1 VGVNVSIKLH
11 GILSANV
18 TPFKDNYDLDEAAL
32 RRLIRYQAKPEGVT
46 AVVCNAGAGEGA
58 ALTREER
65 VRCIEIIGEELRSN
79 QHVVAGIEALS
90 TREAIQQTRDAK
102 DAGAAAVMLTP
113 PHVYDWSATANPE
126 FAVQYFRD
134 IGKAVEIPI
143 TIFHY
148 PASTASGYSP
158 DTAVRIARE
167 IESVVAVKVA
177 SGANIRRYEQVLRG
191 MRALPRPVSVL
202 ATSSL
207 FQHFVTGAD
216 GALTGFANFA
226 ADFCCNL
233 FKAVKDGN
241 LPAARELHEV
251 NWALEAAVYKAPNV
265 YKHSRYKVAAY
276 FAGLL
281 DNVIVRP
288 PQLPVPENEVKLIH
302 HAMKQLGMLGR
313 DR

>member
-1 VGVNVSIKLH
+1 MSVKLE

-18 TPFKDNYDLDEAAL
+18 TPFKDNYDLDEPGL
-32 RRLIRYQAKPEGVT
+32 RKLIRYQAKPQGIT
-46 AVVCNAGAGEGA
+46 AIVCNAGAGEGA
-58 ALTREER
+58 TLTRHER
-65 VRCIEIIGEELRSN
+65 VRIIEIIGEEIRAD
-79 QHVVAGIEALS
+79 QCIVAGIEALS
-90 TREAIQQTRDAK
+90 TREAIDQAK
-102 DAGAAAVMLTP
+102 EAKAAGAAAIMLTP
-113 PHVYDWSATANPE
+113 PHVYDWSSTANPE
-126 FAVQYFRD
+126 FAIQYFHD
-134 IGKAVEIPI
+134 VAKAVDIPI

-158 DTAVRIARE
+158 DTAIRIARE
-167 IESVVAVKVA
+167 VDKVVAIKVA

-191 MRALPRPVSVL
+191 MRALPRHVSVL

-226 ADFCCNL
+226 PQFCVDL
-233 FKAVKDGN
+233 FNAVKGGHLDK
-241 LPAARELHEV
+241 ARRLHEI

-281 DNVIVRP
+281 DNMVVRL
-288 PQLPVPENEVKLIH
+288 PQVPVPEGEIKMIH
-302 HAMKQLGMLGR
+302 DAMENLGMMKR
-313 DR
+313 

>member
-1 VGVNVSIKLH
+1 MSVKLE

-18 TPFKDNYDLDEAAL
+18 TPFKDNYELDEDGV
-32 RRLIRYQAKPEGVT
+32 RRLIRHTVKVEGIN
-46 AVVCNAGAGEGA
+46 AIVCNAGAGEGA
-58 ALTREER
+58 TLTREER
-65 VRCIEIIGEELRSN
+65 IRCIEIIGEEVTKD
-79 QHVVAGIEALS
+79 QHIVAGIEALS
-90 TREAIQQTRDAK
+90 TLEAIQQTRDAR

-113 PHVYDWSATANPE
+113 PHVFDWSSTANPE
-126 FAVQYFRD
+126 FALQYFHD
-134 IGKAVEIPI
+134 IASAVDIPI

-167 IESVVAVKVA
+167 VDSVVAIKVA

-191 MRALPRPVSVL
+191 MRSLPRHVSVL

-226 ADFCCNL
+226 PEFCVNL
-233 FKAVKDGN
+233 FNAVKEGK
-241 LPAARELHEV
+241 LERARELHEI

-276 FAGLL
+276 FAGLM
-281 DNVIVRP
+281 DNMLVRP
-288 PQLPVPENEVKLIH
+288 PQVPVPEGEVKLIH
-302 HAMKQLGMLGR
+302 DAMQKLGMLKR
-313 DR
+313 

>member
-1 VGVNVSIKLH
+1 MTLTLE

-18 TPFKDNYDLDEAAL
+18 TPFQDNYDLDEAGL
-32 RRLIRYQAKPEGVT
+32 RKLVRYQAKPQGIT
-46 AVVCNAGAGEGA
+46 AIVCNAGAGEGA
-58 ALTREER
+58 TLTRRER
-65 VRCIEIIGEELRSN
+65 VRIIEIIGEEIRKD
-79 QHVVAGIEALS
+79 QCIIAGIEALS
-90 TREAIQQTRDAK
+90 TREAIEQTREAQA
-102 DAGAAAVMLTP
+102 AGAAAIMLTP
-113 PHVYDWSATANPE
+113 PHVYDWSSTANPE
-126 FAVQYFRD
+126 FAIQYFHD
-134 IGKAVEIPI
+134 IANAVDIPI

-158 DTAVRIARE
+158 DTAIRIARE
-167 IESVVAVKVA
+167 VDSVVAIKVA

-191 MRALPRPVSVL
+191 MRALPRHVSVL

-226 ADFCCNL
+226 PQFCVDL
-233 FKAVKDGN
+233 FKTVKDGH
-241 LPAARELHEV
+241 LVKARELHEI

-281 DNVIVRP
+281 DNMIVRA
-288 PQLPVPENEVKLIH
+288 PQIPVPEGEIKLIH
-302 HAMKQLGMLGR
+302 DAMEKLAMLKR
-313 DR
+313 

>member
-1 VGVNVSIKLH
+1 MTLTLE

-18 TPFKDNYDLDEAAL
+18 TPFQDNYDLDEAGL
-32 RRLIRYQAKPEGVT
+32 RKLIRYQAGPEGIS
-46 AVVCNAGAGEGA
+46 AIVCNAGAGEGA
-58 ALTREER
+58 TLTRQER
-65 VRCIEIIGEELRSN
+65 VRIIEIVGEEIRKD
-79 QHVVAGIEALS
+79 QCIVAGIEALS
-90 TREAIQQTRDAK
+90 TREAIEQTREAQA
-102 DAGAAAVMLTP
+102 AGAAAIMLTP
-113 PHVYDWSATANPE
+113 PHVYDWSSTANPE
-126 FAVQYFRD
+126 FAIQYFHD
-134 IGKAVEIPI
+134 VAKAVAIPI

-158 DTAVRIARE
+158 DTAIRIARE
-167 IESVVAVKVA
+167 VDSVVAVKVA

-191 MRALPRPVSVL
+191 MRALPRHVSVL

-226 ADFCCNL
+226 PQFCVDL
-233 FKAVKDGN
+233 FKAVKDGD
-241 LPAARELHEV
+241 LDKARELHEI

-281 DNVIVRP
+281 DNMVVRA
-288 PQLPVPENEVKLIH
+288 PQVPVPEGEIKLIH
-302 HAMKQLGMLGR
+302 DAMENLGMLKR
-313 DR
+313 

>member
-1 VGVNVSIKLH
+1 MSLTLE

-18 TPFKDNYDLDEAAL
+18 TPFRENFDLDEAAL
-32 RRLIRYQAKPEGVT
+32 RKLVRYQARVNGIN

-58 ALTREER
+58 TLTREER
-65 VRCIEIIGEELRSN
+65 IRCIEIIGEEIG
-79 QHVVAGIEALS
+79 QGQCVVAGIEALS

-102 DAGAAAVMLTP
+102 NAGAAAVMLTP
-113 PHVYDWSATANPE
+113 PHVYDWSSTANPE
-126 FAVQYFRD
+126 FAIQYFHD
-134 IGKAVEIPI
+134 IAKAVDIPI

-148 PASTASGYSP
+148 PASTASGYAP
-158 DTAVRIARE
+158 ETAIRIARE
-167 IESVVAVKVA
+167 VDSVIAVKVA

-191 MRALPRPVSVL
+191 MRSLPRHVSVL

-226 ADFCCNL
+226 PEFCVNL
-233 FKAVKDGN
+233 FNAVRDGD
-241 LPAARELHEV
+241 LEKGRQLHEI

-276 FAGLL
+276 FAGLM
-281 DNVIVRP
+281 DNFLVRA
-288 PQLPVPENEVKLIH
+288 PQVPVPEGEVKLIH
-302 HAMKQLGMLGR
+302 DAMQKLGMVR
-313 DR
+313 R

>member
-1 VGVNVSIKLH
+1 
-11 GILSANV
+11 LSANV
-18 TPFKDNYDLDEAAL
+18 TPFKDNCELDEPAL
-32 RRLIRYQAKPEGVT
+32 RRLIRYQAKPDGVT

-65 VRCIEIIGEELRSN
+65 IRCIEVIGEELRGN
-79 QHVVAGIEALS
+79 QRVVAGIEALS
-90 TREAIQQTRDAK
+90 TREAIQQTRAAK

-126 FAVQYFRD
+126 FAVRYFHD
-134 IGKAVEIPI
+134 IAKAVDIPI

-158 DTAVRIARE
+158 DTAIRIARE
-167 IESVVAVKVA
+167 VESVVAVKVA

-191 MRALPRPVSVL
+191 MRALPRHVAVL

-226 ADFCCNL
+226 PDFCCDL
-233 FKAVKDGN
+233 FRAVQQGD
-241 LPAARELHEV
+241 LQRARELHEI

-281 DNVIVRP
+281 DNMVVRP
-288 PQLPVPENEVKLIH
+288 PQLPVPEGEVKLIRD
-302 HAMKQLGMLGR
+302 AMEKLGMLGR

>member
-1 VGVNVSIKLH
+1 MTLTLE

-18 TPFKDNYDLDEAAL
+18 TPFQDNYELDEAGL
-32 RRLIRYQAKPEGVT
+32 RKLIRYQAAPEGIR
-46 AVVCNAGAGEGA
+46 AIVCNAGAGEGA
-58 ALTREER
+58 TLTRQER
-65 VRCIEIIGEELRSN
+65 VRIIEIIGEEIRAD
-79 QHVVAGIEALS
+79 QYIVAGIEALS
-90 TREAIQQTRDAK
+90 TREAIDQAK
-102 DAGAAAVMLTP
+102 EAKAAGAAAIMLTP
-113 PHVYDWSATANPE
+113 PHVYDWSSTANPE
-126 FAVQYFRD
+126 FAIQYFHD
-134 IGKAVEIPI
+134 VAKAVDIPI

-158 DTAVRIARE
+158 DTAIRIARE
-167 IESVVAVKVA
+167 VDKVVAIKVA

-191 MRALPRPVSVL
+191 MRALPRHVSVL

-226 ADFCCNL
+226 PQFCVDL
-233 FKAVKDGN
+233 FNAVKDGH
-241 LPAARELHEV
+241 LDKARRLHEI

-281 DNVIVRP
+281 DNMVVRP
-288 PQLPVPENEVKLIH
+288 PQLPVPEGEIKMIH
-302 HAMKQLGMLGR
+302 DAMENLGMMKR
-313 DR
+313 

>member
-1 VGVNVSIKLH
+1 
-11 GILSANV
+11 LSANV

-32 RRLIRYQAKPEGVT
+32 RKLIRYQATPDGVT

-58 ALTREER
+58 TLTREER
-65 VRCIEIIGEELRSN
+65 IRCIEIIAEELRGS
-79 QHVVAGIEALS
+79 QCAVAGIEALS

-102 DAGAAAVMLTP
+102 HAGAAAVMLTP

-134 IGKAVEIPI
+134 IADAVDVPI

-158 DTAVRIARE
+158 DTAIRIARE
-167 IESVVAVKVA
+167 IENVVAVKVA

-191 MRALPRPVSVL
+191 MRALPRHVSVL

-226 ADFCCNL
+226 AEFCCQL
-233 FKAVKDGN
+233 FEAVQNGN
-241 LPAARELHEV
+241 LARARELHEI

-281 DNVIVRP
+281 DNMVVRP
-288 PQLPVPENEVKLIH
+288 PQLPVPEAEVKLIRD
-302 HAMKQLGMLGR
+302 AMKQLGMLQRGIA
-313 DR
+313 